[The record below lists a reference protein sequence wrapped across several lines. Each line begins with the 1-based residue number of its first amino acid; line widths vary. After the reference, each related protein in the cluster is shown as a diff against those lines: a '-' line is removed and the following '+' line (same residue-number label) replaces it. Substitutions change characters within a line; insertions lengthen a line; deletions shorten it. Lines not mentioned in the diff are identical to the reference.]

1 MSNVVNISKAKIQK
15 YCEFYSLDSIFPICH
30 TENCKQSSSA
40 CASQGARLLLQW
52 FLYVKCH
59 VSKRNFHALSEQF
72 RAEPFLNP
80 VSKVFNSQ
88 AGLKSGCIL
97 EIN

>member
-1 MSNVVNISKAKIQK
+1 MNIKDWKLIHPGS
-15 YCEFYSLDSIFPICH
+15 SLNTTSEVH
-30 TENCKQSSSA
+30 HLHANCKQSSSA
-40 CASQGARLLLQW
+40 CASQGVRLLLQW

-59 VSKRNFHALSEQF
+59 VSKRDFHALSEQF

-80 VSKVFNSQ
+80 VSKVFDSQ